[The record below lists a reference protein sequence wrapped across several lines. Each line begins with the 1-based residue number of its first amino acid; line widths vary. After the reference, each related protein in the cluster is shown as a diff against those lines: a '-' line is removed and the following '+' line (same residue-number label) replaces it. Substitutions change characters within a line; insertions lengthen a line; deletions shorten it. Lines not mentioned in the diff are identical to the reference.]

1 MLLTG
6 PRFHLTTT
14 SGSGVTFVEETFV
27 EEIFADFIFVIYDL
41 IQKNLFPKNIEND
54 TSYKNLY
61 DFKKKNSWKL
71 DTVHK
76 NWFSKTVLSG
86 YRIAKISSTKITFA
100 NNFFH

>member
-41 IQKNLFPKNIEND
+41 IQKNLFQKNIEND

-61 DFKKKNSWKL
+61 DFKKKKI
-71 DTVHK
+71 VE
-76 NWFSKTVLSG
+76 NWTPF
-86 YRIAKISSTKITFA
+86 IKIGSPKQCFRVTESQK
-100 NNFFH
+100 

>member
-41 IQKNLFPKNIEND
+41 IQKNLFQKNIEND

-61 DFKKKNSWKL
+61 DLKKKK
-71 DTVHK
+71 
-76 NWFSKTVLSG
+76 
-86 YRIAKISSTKITFA
+86 
-100 NNFFH
+100 